1 MHDMKGDTMN
11 QGNVYKKANNILKF
25 LCVFLVGTG
34 FMLTA
39 HMSQAQELIQKRI
52 AVMPFIKGKNPESIE
67 ETMTCPYSSFC
78 FEDESLREG
87 AAKTMTRLLQAMVN
101 RDFPGQVIPLEQAVE
116 AFEIL
121 TFDHATE
128 TPQVVILNLGE
139 ILNAD
144 YMMAGNIWRYRERV
158 GTSFSVERPASVGFA
173 VYLVD
178 VKSGE
183 LIWKDSYDET
193 QQALLENL
201 FNIKDF
207 FKQGF
212 KWLTAEELARFGMNK
227 MFEDFPLN
235 Q

>member
-1 MHDMKGDTMN
+1 MDVMKGEAMN
-11 QGNVYKKANNILKF
+11 QGNVYRKANKIVKF
-25 LCVFLVGTG
+25 LCVFLVGMG
-34 FMLTA
+34 FMLSV
-39 HMSQAQELIQKRI
+39 HMSQAQEISQKRI
-52 AVMPFIKGKNPESIE
+52 AVMPFIKGKHPESIE

-78 FEDESLREG
+78 FEEESLKEG
-87 AAKTMTRLLQAMVN
+87 ADKILTRLLQAMVN
-101 RDFPGQVIPLEQAVE
+101 KNFHGQAIPMEQTAQ

-121 TFDHATE
+121 KFDHVKD
-128 TPQVVILNLGE
+128 TPEAVLLKLGE
-139 ILNAD
+139 MLNVD
-144 YMMAGNIWRYRERV
+144 YMMAGNIWRYKERV
-158 GTSFSVERPASVGFA
+158 GTSFSVERPASVAFA

-178 VKSGE
+178 VKSKE

-227 MFEDFPLN
+227 MFDDFPLK

>member
-1 MHDMKGDTMN
+1 MKGEAMN
-11 QGNVYKKANNILKF
+11 KGKIYIKVKKILKF
-25 LCVFLVGTG
+25 VCVFLVGTG
-34 FMLTA
+34 FMLSA
-39 HMSQAQELIQKRI
+39 HMSYAQEESNKRI
-52 AVMPFIKGKNPESIE
+52 AVMPYIKGKNPESIE

-78 FEDESLREG
+78 FEDESLKEG
-87 AAKTMTRLLQAMVN
+87 ADKTLTRLMQAMVN
-101 RDFPGQVIPLEQAVE
+101 RDFRGQSIPMEQAVE

-121 TFDHATE
+121 KFDHAKD
-128 TPQVVILNLGE
+128 TPQVVLIKLGE
-139 ILNAD
+139 MLNAD

-158 GTSFSVERPASVGFA
+158 GTSFSVESPASVGFA

-178 VKSGE
+178 VKSKE

-227 MFEDFPLN
+227 MFEDFPLK